1 MADLVY
7 FRCVKDGRKL
17 RVRVIS
23 RGYNPDA
30 NCQFPRAIRAE
41 GKRYSAPRSCLKFAR
56 GPAGKFFY
64 RVRKAGIKVLGS
76 NESVNA
82 VNNLAEHLE
91 DVKISVEKVYETESD
106 ECLVC
111 LDRDYDVVIVPCGH
125 YCMCAPCANQ
135 LEVSTGKCPLCR
147 GGIERVVTRDMIQT

>member
-1 MADLVY
+1 MAEPLVY
-7 FRCVKDGRKL
+7 FRCVKDGRRL

-41 GKRYSAPRSCLKFAR
+41 GKRYSAPRNCLKFAR

-64 RVRKAGIKVLGS
+64 RVSKNGIKVLES
-76 NESVNA
+76 NDNVNELGELA
-82 VNNLAEHLE
+82 QNL
-91 DVKISVEKVYETESD
+91 DDMKISVKKVYECDGD

-111 LDRDYDVVIVPCGH
+111 MDRDYDVVIVPCGH
-125 YCMCAPCANQ
+125 YCMCGPCANQ
-135 LEVSTGKCPLCR
+135 LNKCPLCR